1 MTGCRCNDGPVLR
14 SALNRAGV
22 ALAGVALASLLA
34 MRPAAALN
42 PPTEL
47 TPPEPPASGTDQQQT
62 VPPLPTGN
70 GASIESAPLPQPDM
84 PPQQPDAQQPGAMGA
99 QPVPQGQAPLG
110 QVPQGQVPQ
119 PAQQPLPPAATAP
132 SEAAP
137 PSIGADLGPNLWF
150 GSQLSQLMALL
161 PRLPAPVTVPSLR
174 DLQLRLLTTQAS
186 PQGVS
191 PGADP
196 LVPFRAD
203 RLNAMGFS
211 DAALALTRSA
221 AAAPAA
227 DPQDAV
233 EQMLTKGDAASACDR
248 VDAELA
254 QTATPDLFWRKA
266 LIFCQLSRKQVDQA
280 EIGLDLLREMPSK
293 DPSTANF
300 ITAASVAAGDAPA
313 KSVKKPIATSDPV
326 LVAMLKLAGLPAP
339 AGGGMIAPKAVGPA
353 GWVAIYRDTTQPI
366 ADRIGAAEKAFA
378 AGLITR
384 DDLAGIYGVVPMQA
398 GDPVAATA
406 ASDSP
411 LTRAVLYNA
420 TAAAQLPDIR
430 ARQIA
435 AALMRAR
442 GRGDYLA
449 TVALYA
455 PFAQQVQPARNLAW
469 FAPEA
474 ARVMF
479 LNGNVDRGAFW
490 LNIVDTSA
498 ANPDLA
504 RQGPGLRLLGRI
516 ARGSGSPLGSGDP
529 VAAWQQ
535 AIGANAQQ
543 AQQIYAIFAGMGQR
557 IGGWTG
563 ITPITQAGSMAA
575 QINAAALS
583 GRHGETILTAL
594 VALGGDKIAATDPA
608 ALAASLGGLTSIGL
622 GKEARQIALEAGIL
636 IGL

>member
-1 MTGCRCNDGPVLR
+1 LA
-14 SALNRAGV
+14 ALLASRP
-22 ALAGVALASLLA
+22 ALALS
-34 MRPAAALN
+34 

-47 TPPEPPASGTDQQQT
+47 TPPEPPAGSDQQS
-62 VPPLPTGN
+62 VPPLPGN
-70 GASIESAPLPQPDM
+70 GDAIESAPLPQPDL
-84 PPQQPDAQQPGAMGA
+84 PPQQPDVSMQPGATGA
-99 QPVPQGQAPLG
+99 QPLPSGGAA
-110 QVPQGQVPQ
+110 Q
-119 PAQQPLPPAATAP
+119 PAAAQPASAQSLPPAATPP
-132 SEAAP
+132 SETPP

-161 PRLPAPVTVPSLR
+161 PRLPAPVTVPSVR

-196 LVPFRAD
+196 LVPFRAE

-211 DAALALTRSA
+211 DVALALTQSSA
-221 AAAPAA
+221 AAPPA

-233 EQMLTKGDAASACDR
+233 EQMLAKGDASSACDR
-248 VDAELA
+248 VDAQVA
-254 QTATPDLFWRKA
+254 STPTPDLFWRKA
-266 LIFCQLSRKQVDQA
+266 IIFCQLARKQVDQA
-280 EIGLDLLREMPSK
+280 EIGLDLLREGAGK

-300 ITAASVAAGDAPA
+300 ITAASVAAGDQPA
-313 KSVKKPIATSDPV
+313 KSVKKPIVTSEPI

-339 AGGGMIAPKAVGPA
+339 AGAGVVAPRAVGA
-353 GWVAIYRDTTQPI
+353 AAWVATYRDTTQPI
-366 ADRIGAAEKAFA
+366 GDRIGAAEHAFA
-378 AGLITR
+378 AGLISR
-384 DDLAGIYGVVPMQA
+384 DDLAAIYSVVPMQA
-398 GDPVAATA
+398 GDPVANTA
-406 ASDSP
+406 ATDSP

-435 AALMRAR
+435 AALLRAR
-442 GRGDYLA
+442 GRGDYFA

-479 LNGNVDRGAFW
+479 LSGNVDRGAFW
-490 LNIVDTSA
+490 LNIVDTSS

-504 RQGPGLRLLGRI
+504 RQAPGLRLLGRI
-516 ARGSGSPLGSGDP
+516 ARGAGSPLGTGDP

-535 AIGANAQQ
+535 ATGASPQQ

-594 VALGGDKIAATDPA
+594 VALGGDKLAATDPA
-608 ALAASLGGLTSIGL
+608 ALAASLGGLASIGL
-622 GKEARQIALEAGIL
+622 GKEARQIALEAGVL

>member
-1 MTGCRCNDGPVLR
+1 MTGCRCNSGPIQNRSPLRNARTALSVL
-14 SALNRAGV
+14 
-22 ALAGVALASLLA
+22 
-34 MRPAAALN
+34 AAAAVLAAAPAWALS
-42 PPTEL
+42 PPTDI
-47 TPPEPPASGTDQQQT
+47 TPEPPASDTQQPLP
-62 VPPLPTGN
+62 PPLPGN

-84 PPQQPDAQQPGAMGA
+84 PPQDQPAAEPGALGA
-99 QPVPQGQAPLG
+99 QPMPQGAVPPQQPAAAQPLGQAPG
-110 QVPQGQVPQ
+110 
-119 PAQQPLPPAATAP
+119 QPLPPAATPP
-132 SEAAP
+132 SQTPP

-161 PRLPAPVTVPSLR
+161 PRLPAPVTVPSVR

-196 LVPFRAD
+196 LVPFRAE

-211 DAALALTRSA
+211 DVALSLTQSA
-221 AAAPAA
+221 AAAPPA

-233 EQMLTKGDAASACDR
+233 EQMLAKGDATSACDR

-254 QTATPDLFWRKA
+254 STSVPDLFWRKA
-266 LIFCQLSRKQVDQA
+266 LIFCQLARKQVDQA
-280 EIGLDLLREMPSK
+280 EIGLDLMRELPGK

-300 ITAASVAAGDAPA
+300 IAAASVAAGDAPA
-313 KSVKKPIATSDPV
+313 KSIKKPIVTSEPI
-326 LVAMLKLAGLPAP
+326 LVAMLSLAGLPAP
-339 AGGGMIAPKAVGPA
+339 AGGGVIAPRAVGPA
-353 GWVAIYRDTTQPI
+353 AWVATYRDTTQPI
-366 ADRIGAAEKAFA
+366 ADRIGAAEHAFA

-384 DDLAGIYGVVPMQA
+384 DELAGIYGVVPMQA

-420 TAAAQLPDIR
+420 TATAQLPDIR

-435 AALMRAR
+435 AALARAR
-442 GRGDYLA
+442 GRGDYFA
-449 TVALYA
+449 TVAVYA

-479 LNGNVDRGAFW
+479 LTGNADRGGFW
-490 LNIVDTSA
+490 LNIVDTSSGNA
-498 ANPDLA
+498 DLA
-504 RQGPGLRLLGRI
+504 RQAPGLRLLGRI
-516 ARGSGSPLGSGDP
+516 ARGAGSPLGSGDP

-535 AIGANAQQ
+535 AIGAGQQQ

-583 GRHGETILTAL
+583 GRHGETILAAL
-594 VALGGDKIAATDPA
+594 VALGGDRLGATDPA
-608 ALAASLGGLTSIGL
+608 ALAATLGGLTSIGL

>member
-1 MTGCRCNDGPVLR
+1 MTGCRCND
-14 SALNRAGV
+14 RADPPLIRFAPAAFGL
-22 ALAGVALASLLA
+22 ALALSVAH
-34 MRPAAALN
+34 PAWALS

-47 TPPEPPASGTDQQQT
+47 TPPEPPVSSDQQS
-62 VPPLPTGN
+62 VPPLPSGD
-70 GASIESAPLPQPDM
+70 GAAIESAPLPQPAL
-84 PPQQPDAQQPGAMGA
+84 PPQPEAQPGSEPGALGA
-99 QPVPQGQAPLG
+99 QPVPL
-110 QVPQGQVPQ
+110 PQGAEQQ
-119 PAQQPLPPAATAP
+119 PAAAAALPPAAMP
-132 SEAAP
+132 PAP

-161 PRLPAPVTVPSLR
+161 PRLPAPVTVPSVR

-211 DAALALTRSA
+211 DVALALTQSA
-221 AAAPAA
+221 ASAPPA

-233 EQMLTKGDAASACDR
+233 EQMLAKDDAASACDR
-248 VDAELA
+248 VDAEIA
-254 QTATPDLFWRKA
+254 TTAAPDLFWRKA

-280 EIGLDLLREMPSK
+280 EIGLDLLRESGGK

-300 ITAASVAAGDAPA
+300 IAAASVAAGDQSA
-313 KSVKKPIATSDPV
+313 KSIKKPIVTSEPV
-326 LVAMLKLAGLPAP
+326 LVAMLKLAGLPTT
-339 AGGGMIAPKAVGPA
+339 AGGTVAPKAVGPA
-353 GWVAIYRDTTQPI
+353 AWVATYRDTTQPI
-366 ADRIGAAEKAFA
+366 ADRIGAAEHAFA
-378 AGLITR
+378 AGLIKA
-384 DDLAGIYGVVPMQA
+384 DDLAGIYRVVPIVP
-398 GDPVAATA
+398 GDPVAGIA

-420 TAAAQLPDIR
+420 TAAAQLPDAR
-430 ARQIA
+430 ARLIA
-435 AALMRAR
+435 AALQRAR
-442 GRGDYLA
+442 QRGDYFA
-449 TVALYA
+449 TAALYA

-474 ARVMF
+474 TRLMF
-479 LNGNVDRGAFW
+479 LNGNPDRGGFW
-490 LNIVDTSA
+490 LNIVDTSSG
-498 ANPDLA
+498 NPDLA
-504 RQGPGLRLLGRI
+504 RQGPGLRLLGRL
-516 ARGSGSPLGSGDP
+516 ARGAGSPLGDGDP

-535 AIGANAQQ
+535 ATGAGQQQ
-543 AQQIYAIFAGMGQR
+543 AQQVYAIFAGLGQR

-575 QINAAALS
+575 QINAAALG

-594 VALGGDKIAATDPA
+594 VAMGGDKLGAADPA
-608 ALAASLGGLTSIGL
+608 ALAATLGGLTSIGL